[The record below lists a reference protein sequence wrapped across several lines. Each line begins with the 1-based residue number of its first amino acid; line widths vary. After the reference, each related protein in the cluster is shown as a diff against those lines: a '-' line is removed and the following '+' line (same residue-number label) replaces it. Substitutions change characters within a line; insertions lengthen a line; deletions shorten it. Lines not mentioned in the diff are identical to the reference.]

1 MNAKEMWEKDPEY
14 RKQTLRGLEK
24 SWGVRFDPATFGQIV
39 KDNFRPIEM
48 KALNSGCKIER
59 DTI

>member
-1 MNAKEMWEKDPEY
+1 MNAKEEWANNPEY
-14 RKQTLRGLEK
+14 RKNALRELEK

-39 KDNFRPIEM
+39 KENFRPIEM
-48 KALNSGCKIER
+48 KALNGGCRIER